1 MLPDNPIVKRA
12 KKVVDAGMNISLA
25 QLTESIQLNEKLDEL
40 ISKKYP
46 EFPAFPEIPEHPT
59 TIEVSNLPEIQ
70 KVEIT
75 NLPEEKDNKEELK
88 LLKEI
93 ASELKKKE
101 QYSYDIEIDS
111 TLKEQLKGEKG
122 EPGLSGTSGK
132 DGSPDTAEQVRD
144 KLSSLEGEERLDAKY
159 IKNLP
164 NQKAY
169 GGVRTFQN
177 LLDVNISSPTNG
189 QVPVYNST
197 NQRWENGAVSGG
209 IADSFETVSKN
220 LDASGATLNYTGEQL
235 DSIDYA
241 NGITKT
247 FNYTGNNLTSVVL
260 SGSTPSGI
268 DLTKTLSYTGDNLT
282 GVAYS

>member
-1 MLPDNPIVKRA
+1 MLPEDLIKKRA

-25 QLTESIQLNEKLDEL
+25 NLSEQIETNDKLSEL
-40 ISKKYP
+40 LSKEVIIP
-46 EFPAFPEIPEHPT
+46 EFPTEIS
-59 TIEVSNLPEIQ
+59 VSNLPETQ

-101 QYSYDIEIDS
+101 QYAYDIEIDS

-122 EPGLSGTSGK
+122 EPGLSGTPGK

-247 FNYTGNNLTSVVL
+247 FNYTGDNLTSVVL